1 MKTED
6 LVYTLEVCRE
16 YLPVNTHPEHYKRLR
31 EIEYLIKLCG
41 DEKRQKTI
49 MYWIQAAIDELS
61 RLEADRRI
69 SILIDGGRAILRE
82 GGVK

>member
-1 MKTED
+1 MEIEN
-6 LVYTLEVCRE
+6 LIYTLEVCKKS
-16 YLPVNTHPEHYKRLR
+16 LPAETHPTHYKRIR
-31 EIEYLIKLCG
+31 EIEQLIKLSG
-41 DEKRQKTI
+41 SEKRQKTI
-49 MYWIQAAIDELS
+49 LYWIQAAIDELS